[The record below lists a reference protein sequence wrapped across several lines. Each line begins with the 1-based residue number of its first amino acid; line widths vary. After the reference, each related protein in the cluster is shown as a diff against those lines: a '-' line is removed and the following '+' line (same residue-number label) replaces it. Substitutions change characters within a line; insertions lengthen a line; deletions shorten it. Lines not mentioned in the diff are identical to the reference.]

1 MDKLLLNADKNADKW
16 TFEKVANQQTLGNAG
31 GSAGSRTP
39 DHLIKSQ
46 MLYQLSYRPTASRKY
61 CSFGRKVQAK
71 TRAVQSAMCWT
82 QSSRAP
88 DSQVIRTVSSVA

>member
-1 MDKLLLNADKNADKW
+1 MDNVVLNVDKNADKW

-46 MLYQLSYRPTASRKY
+46 MLYQLSYRPTRGIIKGIKKTINVNYIDFASKKILILFKY
-61 CSFGRKVQAK
+61 SHKIISDFFK
-71 TRAVQSAMCWT
+71 
-82 QSSRAP
+82 
-88 DSQVIRTVSSVA
+88 

>member
-1 MDKLLLNADKNADKW
+1 MDNVVLNADKNADKW

-46 MLYQLSYRPTASRKY
+46 MLYQLSYRPNAT
-61 CSFGRKVQAK
+61 
-71 TRAVQSAMCWT
+71 
-82 QSSRAP
+82 
-88 DSQVIRTVSSVA
+88 ISVTYGDFVYFNSM